1 MDDLYDLFLKLYK
14 EKNID
19 PNKRSDIVA
28 LGIVFDRNF
37 QVKSFQGIQLDN
49 KKFIKKTI
57 RKNTAWIRNSRI
69 ETYRPHR

>member
-1 MDDLYDLFLKLYK
+1 MMDDLYDLFLKLYK

-37 QVKSFQGIQLDN
+37 QVKSFQMEFNWI
-49 KKFIKKTI
+49 IKEI
-57 RKNTAWIRNSRI
+57 
-69 ETYRPHR
+69 Y